1 MPVPSEV
8 SELKTKTRD
17 MTHGEP
23 ARLILLFLLPILA
36 GNILQE
42 FYSLVDSY
50 IIGQINGI
58 TALSAVST
66 SGWLDWLV
74 LSISLGLTQGFSI
87 QGAQDFGAGKKEG
100 LKRTVGQSIL
110 VAAGSVVLIEA
121 GAQLLLRPVVTLM
134 QTPEEIFELEILYLR
149 IIFAGTPLVMIV
161 NFLSGFLRSVGNS
174 RTPLIAM
181 IFSTLTNA
189 ALDLIFVGLFRWGVA
204 GAALAT
210 VIAQGV
216 SCIVCFIAILH
227 LPLLH
232 PTKRDLIPDL
242 PVLRKLIRTCSPL
255 VLGNIVISIGGLV
268 LQTVVNGFG
277 YLFSAG
283 YNTAG
288 RLQGPIEI
296 AGVAISSASG
306 TFIAQNYGANNLAR
320 VREGF
325 RKSLYIIIAACILIM
340 TVIFVFGEHILLQ
353 FLRDDPAVVD
363 QVLRYASRFLKVIG
377 MGLPFLYL
385 LFLYRS
391 ALQGLGDTFIP
402 MLSGFLELFVRIIC
416 ALLLP
421 RLFGMNGVFY
431 TEILAWGSAALLL
444 IVGYYRR
451 MHRLS
456 ADKRLK

>member
-1 MPVPSEV
+1 MTRGNPV
-8 SELKTKTRD
+8 
-17 MTHGEP
+17 
-23 ARLILLFLLPILA
+23 RLILLFLLPILA
-36 GNILQE
+36 GNILQQ

-50 IIGQINGI
+50 IIGQINGV

-87 QGAQDFGAGKKEG
+87 QGAQDFGSGKSEA

-110 VAAGSVVLIEA
+110 LAAGSAVLISLFS
-121 GAQLLLRPVVTLM
+121 QLLLRPVVALM

-149 IIFAGTPLVMIV
+149 IIFAGTPLVMTV
-161 NFLSGFLRSVGNS
+161 NFLSGFLRAVGNS
-174 RTPLIAM
+174 RTPLISM

-189 ALDLIFVGLFRWGVA
+189 VLDLLFVGLFRWGVA

-210 VIAQGV
+210 VIAQGA

-232 PTKRDLIPDL
+232 PAKRDLHPDL
-242 PVLRKLIRTCSPL
+242 PVLRRLLRTCSPL
-255 VLGNIVISIGGLV
+255 VLGNVVISIGALV

-277 YLFSAG
+277 YLFAAG

-306 TFIAQNYGANNLAR
+306 TFIAQNYGAGNMDR

-325 RKSLYIIIAACILIM
+325 RKSFYIMLVACILIM
-340 TVIFVFGEHILLQ
+340 SVIFAFGRPILLL
-353 FLRDDPAVVD
+353 FLNDEPAVVD
-363 QVLRYASRFLKVIG
+363 QVLDYAHRFLVVMAI
-377 MGLPFLYL
+377 GLPSLYF

-402 MLSGFLELFVRIIC
+402 MLSGFLELIIRILSAI
-416 ALLLP
+416 LLP
-421 RLFGMNGVFY
+421 RLFGMSGVFY
-431 TEILAWGSAALLL
+431 AEILAWGSAALLL
-444 IVGYYRR
+444 IVGYYHR
-451 MHRLS
+451 MHRLRT
-456 ADKRLK
+456 DPHRL

>member
-1 MPVPSEV
+1 M
-8 SELKTKTRD
+8 D
-17 MTHGEP
+17 MTRGEP
-23 ARLILLFLLPILA
+23 VRLILLFLLPILA
-36 GNILQE
+36 GNILQQ

-87 QGAQDFGAGKKEG
+87 QGAQNFGAGRMDA

-110 VAAGSVVLIEA
+110 LAAGSVVLIELFS
-121 GAQLLLRPVVTLM
+121 QLLLRPVVTLM

-189 ALDLIFVGLFRWGVA
+189 VLDLLFVGLFRWGVA

-210 VIAQGV
+210 VIAQGA
-216 SCIVCFIAILH
+216 SCIVCFAAVLH
-227 LPLLH
+227 LPILH
-232 PTKRDLIPDL
+232 PSKRDLIPDL
-242 PVLRKLIRTCSPL
+242 SVLKKLVQISSPM
-255 VLGNIVISIGGLV
+255 VLGNVVISIGAIV

-288 RLQGPIEI
+288 RLQGPLEI
-296 AGVAISSASG
+296 AGLSISSAAG
-306 TFIAQNYGANNLAR
+306 TFIAQNYGAGNMAR
-320 VREGF
+320 VRDGF
-325 RKSLYIIIAACILIM
+325 RKSFYIIILTCVIIM
-340 TVIFVFGEHILLQ
+340 TIVLVFGERILLL
-353 FLRDDPAVVD
+353 FLNDDPSVVE
-363 QVLRYASRFLKVIG
+363 QVLLYASRFLFIMAVA
-377 MGLPFLYL
+377 LPFLYL

-391 ALQGLGDTFIP
+391 ALQGLGDTFVP
-402 MLSGFLELFVRIIC
+402 MLSGILELIVRIFS
-416 ALLLP
+416 ALILP
-421 RLFGMNGVFY
+421 YLFGMSGVFY
-431 TEILAWGSAALLL
+431 AEILAWGSASLLL
-444 IVGYYRR
+444 IAAYYRR
-451 MHRLS
+451 MHRLR
-456 ADKRLK
+456 AE